1 MVEFS
6 YAFPRKV
13 IFGPNSVNKVPDEV
27 ARLAPPQAR
36 VLLVTDKTIAKLGLS
51 NKVIS
56 PLKEKGYRV
65 EVFSE
70 ISGEPAL
77 SMAES
82 VAEYVR
88 RGRFDIVVGMG
99 GGSCMDMAKMGAVA
113 ATNPKPI
120 KEYIAFL
127 EDRVENKTLP
137 KILIPTTAGTG
148 SEATSYAVVVDGAF
162 KNFMTSPSVV
172 ADVSV
177 IDPALMMSCP
187 PKQTAG
193 SGLDALSQCI
203 EPYLSLTRDIFSDTF
218 AIRGIQLISRN
229 LRQAYKNGNDIDA
242 RSGMAL
248 GAFYGG
254 VAISTAA
261 GVILG
266 HCISE
271 TIGPRYKIPHG
282 IACGI
287 ALPYTVKFNI
297 PSATERVASLLPY
310 LSEEQT
316 PDKTENKA
324 KAERVVLIL
333 RKLVEDLGV
342 SLALKDYGISK
353 EQATDVAKFIANEQQ
368 KNYALPDLNPR
379 PINEAEMTSLFH
391 DMWQGKI

>member
-6 YAFPRKV
+6 YVFPRKV
-13 IFGPNSVNKVPDEV
+13 VFGPNSINKVPDEV
-27 ARLAPPQAR
+27 ARLASPQAR
-36 VLLVTDKTIAKLGLS
+36 VLLVTDKTIAQIGLS
-51 NKVIS
+51 NKVVG
-56 PLKEKGYRV
+56 PLKEKGHEV
-65 EVFSE
+65 DVFSE

-88 RGRFDIVVGMG
+88 GSRFDVVVGMG

-127 EDRVENKTLP
+127 EDKVENKTLP

-148 SEATSYAVVVDGAF
+148 SEGTSYAVVVEGTF

-177 IDPALMMSCP
+177 IDPALMTSCP

-193 SGLDALSQCI
+193 SGLDAISQCI
-203 EPYLSLTRDIFSDTF
+203 EPYLSLARDIFSDTF
-218 AIRGIQLISRN
+218 AIRGVQLISRN
-229 LRQAYKNGNDIDA
+229 LRQAYKNGNDLDA

-254 VAISTAA
+254 ISISTAA

-282 IACGI
+282 LACGI
-287 ALPYTVKFNI
+287 ALPYTVKFNL
-297 PSATERVASLLPY
+297 PTATERIASLLPY
-310 LSEEQT
+310 LT
-316 PDKTENKA
+316 DENRDGNGSKA
-324 KAERVVLIL
+324 RAEKVVLLL

-342 SLALKDYGISK
+342 SLALRDYGISK
-353 EQATDVAKFIANEQQ
+353 EQARDVAKFIANEQQ

-379 PINEAEMTSLFH
+379 PINEAEMTALFE

>member
-6 YAFPRKV
+6 HAFPRKV
-13 IFGPNSVNKVPDEV
+13 VFGPSTVNKVPNEV
-27 ARLAPPQAR
+27 ARLASPRAR
-36 VLLVTDKTIAKLGLS
+36 VLLVTDETIAQIGLS
-51 NKVIS
+51 NKVVT
-56 PLKEKGYRV
+56 PLKEKGH
-65 EVFSE
+65 EVDIYSR
-70 ISGEPAL
+70 IGGEPTLAT
-77 SMAES
+77 ADS
-82 VAEYVR
+82 VSQYVR
-88 RGRFDIVVGMG
+88 DRKFDVVVGLG
-99 GGSCMDMAKMGAVA
+99 GGSCMDMAKIGAVA

-148 SEATSYAVVVDGAF
+148 SEGTSYAVVVEGAS
-162 KNFMTSPSVV
+162 KNFMTSSSVV

-177 IDPALMMSCP
+177 IDPALMVSCP

-203 EPYLSLTRDIFSDTF
+203 EPYLSKASDIFSDTF

-229 LRQAYKNGNDIDA
+229 LKRAYRQGDDMEA
-242 RSGMAL
+242 RSSMAL

-254 VAISTAA
+254 IAITTSA

-282 IACGI
+282 LACGI

-297 PSATERVASLLPY
+297 PAATERVASLLPH
-310 LSEEQT
+310 LSEEKAT
-316 PDKTENKA
+316 RTMTKA
-324 KAERVVLIL
+324 KKVVEVIC
-333 RKLVEDLGV
+333 KLVKELGV

-353 EQATDVAKFIANEQQ
+353 EEALDVAKFIANEQQ

-379 PINEAEMTSLFH
+379 SINQEDMISLFA

>member
-1 MVEFS
+1 LEFS
-6 YAFPRKV
+6 HAFPRKV
-13 IFGPNSVNKVPDEV
+13 VFGPNSVNKVPDEV
-27 ARLAPPQAR
+27 TRLASPKAH
-36 VLLVTDKTIAKLGLS
+36 VLVVTDKTIAQIGLS
-51 NKVIS
+51 NRVVAS
-56 PLKEKGYRV
+56 LKDKGHEV
-65 EVFSE
+65 EVYSD
-70 ISGEPAL
+70 ITGEPAL
-77 SMAES
+77 ATAES
-82 VAEYVR
+82 VAQYVR
-88 RGRFDIVVGMG
+88 QRKFDVVVGLG

-127 EDRVENKTLP
+127 EDRIENKTLP

-148 SEATSYAVVVDGAF
+148 SEGTSYAVVVEGGF

-177 IDPALMMSCP
+177 IDPALMATCP

-203 EPYLSLTRDIFSDTF
+203 EPYLSKASDIFSDTF
-218 AIRGIQLISRN
+218 AIRGIQLISKN
-229 LRQAYKNGNDIDA
+229 LKQTYKQGDNIDA
-242 RSGMAL
+242 RTGMAL

-254 VAISTAA
+254 IAISTAA

-282 IACGI
+282 LACGI

-297 PSATERVASLLPY
+297 PAAPERIATLLPL
-310 LSEEQT
+310 LSNEKVT
-316 PDKTENKA
+316 GTKASANK
-324 KAERVVLIL
+324 VVQVIS
-333 RKLVEDLGV
+333 RLVKELGV

-353 EQATDVAKFIANEQQ
+353 EQALDVAKFIANEQQ
-368 KNYALPDLNPR
+368 KNTPYQ
-379 PINEAEMTSLFH
+379 I
-391 DMWQGKI
+391 